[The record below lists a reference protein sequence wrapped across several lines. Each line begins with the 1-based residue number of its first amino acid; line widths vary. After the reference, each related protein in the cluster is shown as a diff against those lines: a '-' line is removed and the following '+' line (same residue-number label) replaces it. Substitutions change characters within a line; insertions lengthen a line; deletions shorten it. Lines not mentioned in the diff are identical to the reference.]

1 MTDLAPDIRG
11 IARTPHLLVACDY
24 DGTIAPIVDDPT
36 AAPPLG
42 EAIAALRQ
50 LASLHNTSVAVISGR
65 ALRDLALMS
74 RLPSEVHLVGSH
86 GSEMDSGFAFTI
98 PDERLQV
105 LAEIS
110 RRVGEIAAV
119 TPGSIVEHKPTSVA
133 LHVRL
138 SPRDVAGDAV
148 VAAAQIAD
156 TLPDVTVRHGKEVIE
171 LAVMRTNKGDA
182 LNRLR
187 HVAGA
192 TAVLFVGDDVTDED
206 AFATLSGPD
215 IGVKVGDGETCA
227 AFRISDPHAAV
238 RLLAELGELRHQWL
252 FGASVVPIEKHS
264 LLSDHR
270 TAAVVTNTGTITWLC
285 HPRLDSSAVFG
296 ELLGGPSAGRFQVR
310 PATDGDVL
318 TQRYLPGSMVL
329 ETRWP
334 EIAVLDYLD
343 LSDGRSA
350 AAPGRTDLVRVVS
363 GTGPVE
369 IRFAPRPDFGRSATQ
384 LRVDGCCVEVL
395 GTSTPMVLVAPGVT
409 WEVEP
414 DGAHETA
421 LGRVTLDGG
430 SCVLELR
437 LGTRDHDPGPQDEP
451 ARRRAT
457 DAHWRTWESHLRI
470 PDVAPDLVRRSALL
484 IKSLVFAPSG
494 AIAAAA
500 TTSLPEELGGVRN
513 WDYRYCWIRDA
524 ALAATSLARLGS
536 PGEGLAYLDW
546 LAALVDRENR
556 PDQLH
561 PVYSLD
567 GGALAPEA
575 VISELSGYAGSRPV
589 RVGNL
594 ADHQVQL
601 DVFGPVAVL
610 VDELDRRGARL
621 AERHLRLLQQLAE
634 AVLRRWHEPDHG
646 IWEERIAAQHHVHSK
661 VMCWLTLDRTVEVF
675 ARRRIP
681 GGGAFAAV
689 RDHIRDEVLE
699 RGWSP
704 QLQSFTATYDGTSL
718 DAAALAVGLSGLLPG
733 TDERFASTVRAVESS
748 LRRGPVVWRYLHDDG
763 LPGREGGF
771 LLCALWLAEAYLL
784 CGRDVD
790 AVDLFEQ
797 VCDLAGPTGCMSEQY
812 DPRTGTAL
820 GNFVQTY
827 SHHGLIDVAV
837 RLAERRRPGGAAR
850 PRKWPRRPADLV
862 QRLPRRRQP

>member
-1 MTDLAPDIRG
+1 MTDLAPDVG
-11 IARTPHLLVACDY
+11 AIARTPHLLVACDY
-24 DGTIAPIVDDPT
+24 DGTLAPIVDDPT
-36 AAPPLG
+36 AAPPLP

-74 RLPSEVHLVGSH
+74 RLPNEVHLAGSH
-86 GSEMDSGFAFTI
+86 GSEMDSGFAFTV

-110 RRVGEIAAV
+110 RRIGEIAAV

-133 LHVRL
+133 FHVRL
-138 SPRDVAGDAV
+138 ASRDLAGDAV
-148 VAAAQIAD
+148 VAAAKIAD
-156 TLPDVTVRHGKEVIE
+156 GLPDVTVRHGKEVVE
-171 LAVMRTNKGDA
+171 LTVLRTNKGDA

-187 HVAGA
+187 HIAGA

-227 AFRISDPHAAV
+227 AFRIPDEQAAV

-252 FGASVVPIEKHS
+252 FGASAVPIEKHS

-270 TAAVVTNTGTITWLC
+270 TAALVTNTGNIAWLC
-285 HPRLDSSAVFG
+285 YPRLDSAAVFG
-296 ELLGGPSAGRFQVR
+296 ELLGGPSAGRFLVR
-310 PATDGDVL
+310 PASDSDML

-343 LSDGRSA
+343 VSNGRA
-350 AAPGRTDLVRVVS
+350 EAAPGRTDLVRVVS
-363 GTGPVE
+363 GTGPVD
-369 IRFAPRPDFGRSATQ
+369 IWFAPRPDFGRSATQ
-384 LRVDGCCVEVL
+384 LRVDGSCVEVL
-395 GTSTPMVLVAPGVT
+395 GSSTPMVLVAPGVS
-409 WEVEP
+409 WEIEP

-421 LGRVTLDGG
+421 RGRVTLDGG

-437 LGTRDHDPGPQDEP
+437 LGTRDHDPDRQGEP
-451 ARRRAT
+451 ARRRVT
-457 DAHWRTWESHLRI
+457 DAHWRTWESRLTI

-524 ALAATSLARLGS
+524 GLASASLARLGS
-536 PGEGLAYLDW
+536 TGEGLAYLDW

-561 PVYSLD
+561 PVYALD

-575 VISELSGYAGSRPV
+575 VIAELSGYAGSRPV

-621 AERHLRLLQQLAE
+621 TDRHLRLLQQLAE

-704 QLQSFTATYDGTSL
+704 KLQSFTATYGGDSL
-718 DAAALAVGLSGLLPG
+718 DAATLYVGLSGLLPG

-790 AVDLFEQ
+790 AIDLFEQ

-812 DPRTGTAL
+812 DPRTGVAL
-820 GNFVQTY
+820 GNFAQTY

-837 RLAERRRPGGAAR
+837 RLAERRHPGGAGR
-850 PRKWPRRPADLV
+850 PRTWSQRSADLV
-862 QRLPRRRQP
+862 HRLPRRRQR